1 MPAQRAP
8 APNPSSKPRKATPIV
23 KNTPRRATSE
33 FVKPTVVVV
42 AQAER
47 GSPQQGVLLN
57 PVKTDADVHVE
68 KGSVTGRFVRYRT
81 LSVLI
86 VKKSSR

>member
-8 APNPSSKPRKATPIV
+8 ASNPSSKPRKATPIV
-23 KNTPRRATSE
+23 KNTPRRAKSE
-33 FVKPTVVVV
+33 FIKPTVVT
-42 AQAER
+42 QAER

-57 PVKTDADVHVE
+57 PVQTDADVHVE

-86 VKKSSR
+86 VKKSCG